1 MGDFYLVPMKDGG
14 KFELQASQ
22 AGGFSRKFDELS
34 AWLACNS
41 NFPPNLNGTQAEIP
55 NKKAILNPQFM
66 PSGAITEPN

>member
-1 MGDFYLVPMKDGG
+1 MVLFRFGR

-22 AGGFSRKFDELS
+22 AERASNFWEKPP